1 MPLSDIASGFGLN
14 DSAKKSWKIL
24 SQKGPEMFAEM
35 STRNGNLTRRHCETG
50 CWEGEA
56 PAEPCFPVVSARREP
71 RPPGFETV
79 SRCAALRRVLTWR
92 MMALTISLL
101 SLAGVCRAV
110 WAGEAAE
117 EKSGAIAV
125 DGLPTA
131 KMLVD
136 YYHQMSVP
144 KPFVVREGD
153 AFEKHRGDLRKRVLQ
168 SAGLWPLPTRVPLD
182 VHQSPPLDH
191 PWCTVRRI
199 YYQLWPGVYSAGL
212 LFMPKQLSEKPAPA
226 MLCPHGHWS
235 DGNAHPEVQKRC
247 LNFARLGYVTFS
259 STQNH
264 FEDLYIGVSHQTL
277 MIWNNLRALDYLESL
292 PQVDRS
298 RIGVAGAS
306 GGGLQTQMVVGLD
319 DRVRAATVV
328 GLTCD
333 FREIMFP
340 DRHHCT
346 CNHFPQVMQFT
357 DHPEISA
364 LGLPTA
370 LQFLT
375 MNDWTKNFERDNFP
389 TIQKLYAANGHPDRV
404 DCKYYDTPHSYDK
417 AKRER
422 TYWWMERWVRGRDP
436 AEPVVEPDD
445 IETFPVKTLQDLSVD
460 VPANRGF
467 GELSRIYTD
476 ERGYQAPVLTTAAG
490 LQEYQTKMLTS
501 LKDLLGMG
509 VALLRADK
517 DPKTLGSQAE
527 GDLVVEHIGYPS
539 EGGILVPTIVI
550 RGKQAQGKLS
560 VAIVFSKMG
569 KDALLAETGP
579 DSPLQLARDGSLV
592 VLPDVRCYGEMFST
606 AAAGNEVNSRQSAGW
621 QRNGIV
627 WGRPVP
633 GMACTD
639 IQGVLDGLSARPDTD
654 MARVKLISRKSG
666 DLAIAVLFAAA
677 IDPRIAEA
685 DVDLAGCCFQKRNLP
700 LVSCVLEHGD
710 VLQWAALVA
719 DRKLTLCGVPPE
731 AGDPAWLRTVFSLA
745 DTSDV
750 LRVVP

>member
-1 MPLSDIASGFGLN
+1 MALAIGVLSLLG
-14 DSAKKSWKIL
+14 
-24 SQKGPEMFAEM
+24 
-35 STRNGNLTRRHCETG
+35 
-50 CWEGEA
+50 
-56 PAEPCFPVVSARREP
+56 
-71 RPPGFETV
+71 V
-79 SRCAALRRVLTWR
+79 SRAA
-92 MMALTISLL
+92 
-101 SLAGVCRAV
+101 
-110 WAGEAAE
+110 WAGEAAK
-117 EKSGAIAV
+117 EKSAATAAE
-125 DGLPTA
+125 GLPTA

-144 KPFVVREGD
+144 RPFVVREGD
-153 AFEKHRGDLRKRVLQ
+153 EFEKHRDELRKKVFE
-168 SAGLWPLPTRVPLD
+168 SVGLWPLPKRVPLD

-212 LFMPKQLSEKPAPA
+212 LFIPKQLTEEPAPA

-264 FEDLYIGVSHQTL
+264 YEDLYIGVSHQTL

-292 PQVDRS
+292 PQVDRL

-306 GGGLQTQMVVGLD
+306 GGGLQAQMVVGLD

-364 LGLPTA
+364 LGMPAA

-404 DCKYYDTPHSYDK
+404 DCEYYDTPHSYDK

-422 TYWWMERWVRGRDP
+422 TYWWMERWVRGNDA

-445 IETFPVKTLQDLSVD
+445 VETFPVKTLQELSVD
-460 VPANRGF
+460 VPANKGF
-467 GELSRIYTD
+467 GELSRIYAD
-476 ERGYQAPVLTTAAG
+476 ERGYEAPALTTAAG
-490 LQEYQTKMLTS
+490 LQEYRKKTLAS
-501 LKDLLGMG
+501 LKDLLGMS
-509 VALLRADK
+509 VAIPRAGKDSRTLR
-517 DPKTLGSQAE
+517 SQAE
-527 GDLVVEHIGYPS
+527 DDLVIEHIGYPS
-539 EGGILVPTIVI
+539 EGGILVPAIVI
-550 RGKQAQGKLS
+550 RRKQTEGTLP
-560 VAIVFSKMG
+560 VTIVFSKAG

-579 DSPLQLARDGSLV
+579 DSPRQLAQDGSLV

-606 AAAGNEVNSRQSAGW
+606 AATGNAVNSRQRAGW

-627 WGRPVP
+627 WGRPES

-639 IQGVLDGLSARPDTD
+639 IQGILDGVSGRPDAD
-654 MARVKLISRKSG
+654 ISRVTLLSRESG
-666 DLAIAVLFAAA
+666 DLAIAALFATAL
-677 IDPRIAEA
+677 DPRIVKA
-685 DVDLAGCCFQKRNLP
+685 DEDLAGSCFQKRNLP
-700 LVSCVLEHGD
+700 LVSCVLHHGD
-710 VLQWAALVA
+710 VFQWAALAA
-719 DRKLTLCGVPPE
+719 DRKLTLRNVPAE
-731 AGDPAWLRTVFSLA
+731 AGDPAWLKTAFTQA
-745 DTSDV
+745 DNSDG
-750 LRVVP
+750 LHLLP

>member
-1 MPLSDIASGFGLN
+1 MTLAI
-14 DSAKKSWKIL
+14 
-24 SQKGPEMFAEM
+24 
-35 STRNGNLTRRHCETG
+35 C
-50 CWEGEA
+50 
-56 PAEPCFPVVSARREP
+56 V
-71 RPPGFETV
+71 
-79 SRCAALRRVLTWR
+79 
-92 MMALTISLL
+92 L
-101 SLAGVCRAV
+101 SLVVMCHTT

-117 EKSGAIAV
+117 EKSNESV
-125 DGLPTA
+125 TSELPTA

-153 AFEKHRGDLRKRVLQ
+153 AFEKHRDDLRKKVFQ
-168 SAGLWPLPTRVPLD
+168 SVGLWPLPKRIPLD
-182 VHQSPPLDH
+182 VRQSSPLDH

-199 YYQLWPGVYSAGL
+199 YHQLWPGVYSAGL

-264 FEDLYIGVSHQTL
+264 YEDLYIGVSHQTL

-292 PQVDRS
+292 PQVDKS

-319 DRVRAATVV
+319 DRVRAATIV

-346 CNHFPQVMQFT
+346 CNHFPQVMRFT

-364 LGLPTA
+364 LGLPTP

-389 TIQKLYAANGHPDRV
+389 TIQKLYAANGFDDRV
-404 DCKYYDTPHSYDK
+404 DCKYYNTPHSYDK
-417 AKRER
+417 EKRER
-422 TYWWMERWVRGRDP
+422 TYWWMERWVRGREP
-436 AEPVVEPDD
+436 AEPVAEPDG
-445 IETFPVKTLQDLSVD
+445 IETFPVKTLHDLAAEVS
-460 VPANRGF
+460 ANKGF
-467 GELSRIYTD
+467 GELSHIYMR
-476 ERGYQAPVLTTAAG
+476 ERGFQSPVLSTAAE
-490 LQEYQTKMLTS
+490 LQEYQKKMLAS
-501 LKDLLGMG
+501 LKDLLGMD
-509 VALLRADK
+509 VVLPRSSK
-517 DPKTLGSQAE
+517 EPKTLRSQTE
-527 GDLVVEHIGYPS
+527 GELAVEHIGYPS

-550 RGKQAQGKLS
+550 RRKQADGKRP
-560 VAIVFSKMG
+560 VTIVISETG
-569 KDALLAETGP
+569 RDSLLAEAGP
-579 DSPLQLARDGSLV
+579 NLPRQLAQDGSLV
-592 VLPDVRCYGEMFST
+592 VLPAVRCYGEMFST
-606 AAAGNEVNSRQSAGW
+606 ASAGKVNNRQRAGW

-627 WGRPVP
+627 WGRPES

-639 IQGVLDGLSARPDTD
+639 IQGVLDGLSSRPDAD
-654 MARVKLISRKSG
+654 MTRVKLISRESG
-666 DLAIAVLFAAA
+666 DLGIAVLFAAA
-677 IDPRIAEA
+677 FDPRIAEA

-700 LVSCVLEHGD
+700 LVSCVLQHGD

-719 DRKLTLCGVPPE
+719 DRKLTLRNVPPE
-731 AGDPAWLRTVFSLA
+731 AGDTAWLNTAFSLGGN
-745 DTSDV
+745 SDR
-750 LRVVP
+750 LRVNESTANGNDAALRRQED